1 MAYSCLYARP
11 TCTPS
16 PHSNGVCQLIR
27 TAGLPLLHAPQC
39 KPQQS
44 STVGEGAAAGEP
56 SRASALDAV
65 ALAAKYPHLL
75 RNKPCAVCVARDA
88 SGESG
93 VVCFHGE
100 SWWAHPI
107 GSYVIQ
113 KHKTATIT
121 STGTMR
127 GDSYSAQ
134 VRPRAC
140 ARIQRQFSL
149 SPERMLARPQI
160 LVARE
165 GTRQRIA
172 YVSGLPSPTAPLA
185 TSGTATFSWDDTAER
200 KGPPTLGAPT
210 QAQAETMGHAAV
222 DALAAVAAM
231 PESEEDMDG
240 GTAVVPVS
248 EVNAGFDTSPEGHMA
263 VLCACETS
271 RVEYPSL
278 GYAMKLENTWPV
290 PVASS
295 SEPLGSS
302 TAPGVAPPCLPGNP
316 TSRFVRALACRYE
329 SVPVAGHALNMG
341 FKGSSEVLL
350 APPTLVAVRRREVR
364 DDGAFMFEHQRLECI
379 ATRNTTF
386 QAASNDIVYEPRG
399 YTCAPDEIS

>member
-1 MAYSCLYARP
+1 MLHSASRSSHLLSARARRQESP
-11 TCTPS
+11 AEPARWTPS
-16 PHSNGVCQLIR
+16 R
-27 TAGLPLLHAPQC
+27 WLPSIHTCCATSLVQYVLPVTRVGSRVWCVSMARVGGPTPSVATSF
-39 KPQQS
+39 K
-44 STVGEGAAAGEP
+44 STRPPP
-56 SRASALDAV
+56 SRPLEQYGA
-65 ALAAKYPHLL
+65 
-75 RNKPCAVCVARDA
+75 
-88 SGESG
+88 
-93 VVCFHGE
+93 
-100 SWWAHPI
+100 
-107 GSYVIQ
+107 
-113 KHKTATIT
+113 TATQH
-121 STGTMR
+121 R
-127 GDSYSAQ
+127 CVHVHAL
-134 VRPRAC
+134 V
-140 ARIQRQFSL
+140 L
-149 SPERMLARPQI
+149 SIGFRSVPKRMLARPQI

-165 GTRQRIA
+165 GARQRIA
-172 YVSGLPSPTAPLA
+172 YVSGLPSPTSPLA

-222 DALAAVAAM
+222 DALVAVAAM
-231 PESEEDMDG
+231 PEGEEDMDG

-364 DDGAFMFEHQRLECI
+364 DDGAFMFEHHRLECI